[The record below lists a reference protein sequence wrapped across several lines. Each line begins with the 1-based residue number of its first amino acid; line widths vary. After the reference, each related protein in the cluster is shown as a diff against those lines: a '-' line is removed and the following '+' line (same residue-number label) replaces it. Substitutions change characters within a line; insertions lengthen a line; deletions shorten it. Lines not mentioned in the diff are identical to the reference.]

1 MTMDYTLNSC
11 RVRMIFIDFI
21 IFDIFFSQR
30 TVENS
35 PESNYVPGSFSA
47 KGRAKLIRS
56 SNNSTPIGPGN
67 LDKVINQVCVL
78 LSLYI
83 RKIWNSNRIKL
94 MKLCLSITRLPI
106 GWIWIKTWPKTIMSM
121 LVIMKRSPKLL
132 ANKK

>member
-1 MTMDYTLNSC
+1 MDFTLNSC

-56 SNNSTPIGPGN
+56 SNNSTPIDPGN

-83 RKIWNSNRIKL
+83 RKIWHSNRIEL

-106 GWIWIKTWPKTIMSM
+106 G
-121 LVIMKRSPKLL
+121 
-132 ANKK
+132 